1 MITVERGDFG
11 LLHNNCY
18 ILTDQSSGICA
29 LIDCAVWDAPMQQ
42 FLAGRRP
49 AYLLLTHG
57 HFDHIG
63 GAAAMRNATA
73 AAVLVHTADVP
84 MLSSAEKNLS
94 EMLGIPCDGT
104 EYDRTVI
111 DGTVLPLGESYITV
125 LATPGHS
132 PGSCCYLCDDALF
145 SGDTLLCRSV
155 GRTDFPGSDP
165 QQMQKSLERLR
176 TLAAEHPT
184 LRVFPGHGALTTLQA
199 EIRENP
205 FLKTC

>member
-29 LIDCAVWDAPMQQ
+29 LIDCAVWDASMQQ

-94 EMLGIPCDGT
+94 EMVGIPCDGT

-176 TLAAEHPT
+176 TLAAEHST

>member
-1 MITVERGDFG
+1 M
-11 LLHNNCY
+11 
-18 ILTDQSSGICA
+18 
-29 LIDCAVWDAPMQQ
+29 
-42 FLAGRRP
+42 
-49 AYLLLTHG
+49 LLTHG

-94 EMLGIPCDGT
+94 EMVGIPCDGT